1 MTTETPPVA
10 TNIRRL
16 RETKGWGTRELA
28 AQMLDEPAGCD
39 SLADEADLLVRMLRT
54 RQRNVQRW
62 EHGEVI
68 PSWPQMVR
76 LSDAL
81 GVEPYEL
88 WVTA

>member
-1 MTTETPPVA
+1 MTTETPPVG

-16 RETKGWGTRELA
+16 RHTKG
-28 AQMLDEPAGCD
+28 
-39 SLADEADLLVRMLRT
+39 LRT
-54 RQRNVQRW
+54 ADVAVAAGTLQRNVQRW
-62 EHGEVI
+62 EKGDVI

-88 WVTA
+88 WVIA